1 MGELEGNTAMPLV
14 SVVMPAYNMEAYL
27 AQSVESVLASDY
39 KNIELLI
46 IDDGSTDS
54 TLAIAQQYEAKD
66 SRVKAL
72 TKSNGGQGRARNY
85 GVECATGKYLLLVDS
100 DDLIGRSYISKA
112 VAVMEQSDNV
122 KVVTC
127 RGEFFD
133 GRIGAWKL
141 KSYTPSTL
149 ARKNVFTISSMMR
162 RDDYIRVGGFDA
174 NMHNYCED
182 WAFWI
187 ALLKDGGEVVK
198 LDSVEFYYRVRRGSS
213 RFTGRKYWHELI
225 EVLNRKFPD
234 FFERELGGKLYSQ
247 RSLSKWLNKA
257 HRLFNPRKAIVAA
270 PYDKMKYYLKALPRI
285 AGKESEVTAMFDD
298 MQVSITRCADAK
310 TEYKHAV
317 ATADTGII
325 GYCVER
331 RYLFYKRSWIVK
343 RSDDLQ

>member
-1 MGELEGNTAMPLV
+1 MPLV

-27 AQSVESVLASDY
+27 AQSIESVLSSDY

-46 IDDGSTDS
+46 VDDGSTDS
-54 TLAIAQQYEAKD
+54 TLAIARQYEAKD
-66 SRVKAL
+66 SRVRAL

-85 GVECATGKYLLLVDS
+85 GVERATGKYLLLVDS

-112 VAVMEQSDNV
+112 VAAMEENANV

-133 GRIGAWKL
+133 GRSGAWKL
-141 KSYTPSTL
+141 KSYKPATL

-162 RDDYIRVGGFDA
+162 REDYIRVGGFDA
-174 NMHNYCED
+174 TMHNYCED

-198 LDSVEFYYRVRRGSS
+198 LESVEFYYRVRRGSS
-213 RFTGRKYWHELI
+213 RFSGRKYWHELI
-225 EVLNRKFPD
+225 ETLNRKFPD

-247 RSLSKWLNKA
+247 RSMSKWLNVA
-257 HRLFNPRKAIVAA
+257 HRIFNPRKAVVAT
-270 PYDKMKYYLKALPRI
+270 PFDKMKYYLKALPRI
-285 AGKESEVTAMFDD
+285 AGKQSEVTTTFDN

-310 TEYKHAV
+310 AEYKHAV
-317 ATADTGII
+317 ATSDSGVI

-331 RYLFYKRSWIVK
+331 RYLFYKRSWIV
-343 RSDDLQ
+343 RSVEEEQ